1 MQACLVVYDG
11 ADREDKNIIGMVFI
25 PLNKKQNEVTR
36 YKVQQSTDPKAYV
49 ELSFAIESL
58 EVQQK

>member
-1 MQACLVVYDG
+1 
-11 ADREDKNIIGMVFI
+11 MVFI

-36 YKVQQSTDPKAYV
+36 YKVQQSNDPKAYV